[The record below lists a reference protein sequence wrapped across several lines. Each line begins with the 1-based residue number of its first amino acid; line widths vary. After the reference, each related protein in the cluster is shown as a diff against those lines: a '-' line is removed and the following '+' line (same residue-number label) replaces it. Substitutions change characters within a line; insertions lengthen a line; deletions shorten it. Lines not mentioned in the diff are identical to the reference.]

1 MTEFEYKLLQ
11 ELRTTNNVL
20 KELTIVLTTF
30 SSMWVEE
37 SSNTCKDMAA
47 GEYKRVSEWVHNV
60 VAKGQNVDD

>member
-1 MTEFEYKLLQ
+1 
-11 ELRTTNNVL
+11 
-20 KELTIVLTTF
+20 
-30 SSMWVEE
+30 MWVEE